1 MKNRKE
7 LVRAELMPKDFAKVK
22 RIILLSFPPPW
33 QASNVSW
40 TSAMT
45 RSSLVISHTHHH
57 THNTVSVALAKSF

>member
-7 LVRAELMPKDFAKVK
+7 LVKAELMPKGFAKVK
-22 RIILLSFPPPW
+22 AVTVLSFLPPW

-57 THNTVSVALAKSF
+57 